1 MATTLRL
8 MTSLGLP
15 FALKEI
21 SLRNAKLAATY
32 RDWARN
38 LPPGPVSRLALS
50 MAEQRADLG
59 KSLGEISAPLASAR
73 VEVELETAPA
83 SAAGS
88 EASEASLADSKALLK
103 LMIAAEAADQEFL
116 AVLAGAVLPISS
128 DSAEALASEADSA
141 RKRSVWAQ
149 DQLELLS
156 MI

>member
-1 MATTLRL
+1 

-15 FALKEI
+15 FALREI

-32 RDWARN
+32 RDWARH

-50 MAEQRADLG
+50 MAEQRGDLG
-59 KSLGEISAPLASAR
+59 KKLGEISASLALAS
-73 VEVELETAPA
+73 VVVELETDPA

-88 EASEASLADSKALLK
+88 EAATEPLSDPKALLK
-103 LMIAAEAADQEFL
+103 LMVVAEAADHEFL
-116 AVLAGAVLPISS
+116 ASLAGAVLPASS

-156 MI
+156 MLP